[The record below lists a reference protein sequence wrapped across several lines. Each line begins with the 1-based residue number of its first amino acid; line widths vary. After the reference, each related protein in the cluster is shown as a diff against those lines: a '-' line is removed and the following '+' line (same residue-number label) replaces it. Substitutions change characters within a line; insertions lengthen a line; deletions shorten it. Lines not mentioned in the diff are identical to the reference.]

1 MSINKPNKEVDEVA
15 RLFRW
20 FAARGEYWLV
30 DMLANAIS
38 PEAVAEAITYALR
51 SARAARNRAVWC
63 EKDGR
68 RVCCYEVAEGC
79 KEGVVCGGREVCC
92 VRCPPVPSADAV
104 ERVIE
109 AVRAG
114 VLAPAEIAAKA
125 LARAVKAAGV

>member
-1 MSINKPNKEVDEVA
+1 MSTKPKKELEEVA
-15 RLFRW
+15 KLFRW
-20 FAARGEYWLV
+20 FAVRGEYWLV

-68 RVCCYEVAEGC
+68 RVCCYEVTEGGC
-79 KEGVVCGGREVCC
+79 REKVVCGGREVCC
-92 VRCPPVPSADAV
+92 IRCPPIPGADAV

-114 VLAPAEIAAKA
+114 ELTPAEIAARA